1 MENKKKELTT
11 TQKDFI
17 NVLKAYPHGVT
28 LLEIRLDT
36 GKEFKTGSINC
47 LTRAGLVA
55 VSAEKKAFECDIVYN
70 GVTIGKTTKPYSVY
84 TLTSK
89 E

>member
-1 MENKKKELTT
+1 MDTKKKELNPI
-11 TQKDFI
+11 QKDFI
-17 NVLKAYPHGVT
+17 DTLKAYPNGAT

-47 LTRAGLVA
+47 LARAGLVA
-55 VSAEKKAFECDIVYN
+55 VSAEKKSFECDIVYN
-70 GVTIGKTTKPYSVY
+70 GVIIGKTSKPYSVY

>member
-1 MENKKKELTT
+1 MDTKKKELTPI
-11 TQKDFI
+11 QKDFI
-17 NVLKAYPHGVT
+17 NTLKAYPDGVT

-55 VSAEKKAFECDIVYN
+55 VSADKKAFECDIVYK
-70 GVTIGKTTKPYSVY
+70 GVTIGKTSKPYSVY